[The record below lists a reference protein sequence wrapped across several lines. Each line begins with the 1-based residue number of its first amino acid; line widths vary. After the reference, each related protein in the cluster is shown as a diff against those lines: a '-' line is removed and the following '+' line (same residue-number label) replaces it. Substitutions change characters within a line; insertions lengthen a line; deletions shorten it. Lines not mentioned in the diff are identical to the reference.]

1 MRNVAVIVLALAAL
15 ILLTAMGGLGGAPSG
30 TVPQTDEDIRARL
43 TDRSGTVVELTQFSL
58 EGNVFIEGALG
69 SGKVSV
75 FFREIKSLQLSE
87 AGPNDLTALLQLN
100 SGESLRLTLRKRAL
114 FYGATPYGAYH
125 IVARDVER
133 IDFLK

>member
-1 MRNVAVIVLALAAL
+1 MRKVAAIVLALAAL
-15 ILLTAMGGLGGAPSG
+15 CLLTAMGGLGGAPAG

-43 TDRSGTVVELTQFSL
+43 ADRSGTVVELTRFSL

-75 FFREIKSLQLSE
+75 FFRELKSLQLSE
-87 AGPNDLTALLQLN
+87 AGPNDLAAVLQLK
-100 SGESLRLTLRKRAL
+100 SGESLHLILRKRAL

-133 IDFLK
+133 IDFLP